1 MSHIQVSRLLTC
13 FNNDHKCALFLQ
25 EAVVELDGFGE
36 GVHVVDHLEKKQ
48 RQVWKNLA
56 SRLLEKPSRNT

>member
-13 FNNDHKCALFLQ
+13 FNNDHKCAVFLQ
-25 EAVVELDGFGE
+25 KVVVELDGFGE
-36 GVHVVDHLEKKQ
+36 GVHVVDYLEKQ

-56 SRLLEKPSRNT
+56 SSVLEKQSRNT